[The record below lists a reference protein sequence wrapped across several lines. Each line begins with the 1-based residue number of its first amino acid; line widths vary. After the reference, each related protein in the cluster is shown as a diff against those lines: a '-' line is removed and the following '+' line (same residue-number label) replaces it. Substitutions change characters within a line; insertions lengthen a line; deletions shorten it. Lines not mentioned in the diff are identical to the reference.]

1 MLDIYANFIGL
12 VVQFQGISI
21 QWTATAWR
29 ANSLHQRNNKRFEAL
44 FLEYLLPGKFAWISL
59 MFSTFQVR
67 QTTNFAIASTNG
79 PCLSRQQTLA
89 KIIRFLSFSRQNVLK
104 TLLLDFNP
112 AGLLPYGSVNSKPR
126 TFTPFAPGIEK
137 ENLTFFFF
145 HKEANAPSWGSW
157 SRQKSPRCGENSPN
171 TSSVG

>member
-89 KIIRFLSFSRQNVLK
+89 KIIRFL
-104 TLLLDFNP
+104 
-112 AGLLPYGSVNSKPR
+112 
-126 TFTPFAPGIEK
+126 
-137 ENLTFFFF
+137 
-145 HKEANAPSWGSW
+145 
-157 SRQKSPRCGENSPN
+157 
-171 TSSVG
+171 